1 MTGNELIATF
11 DEIVANDLY
20 PVFASTTAQKLD
32 AFNNAKRQIFRM
44 LNYPAVDVPVTIT
57 AGVQTYSLNSLAT
70 PLYIATLVK
79 LNGGELFKDQ
89 WGQVAD
95 QITIIPAIVAS
106 TVLTLTGYK
115 RGLPVVADYNEYT
128 LHNNG
133 SYDVEEFKQHSK
145 YKVVSSEIRNWNTK
159 DQYFWTQF
167 NIGTKLLNSHYVC
180 PLDSYT
186 LSKTDENGII
196 YNNFTSGKLVN
207 TSNPILSQCLSSAK
221 GLKLIQYELSGCQ
234 VLCSPISLYV

>member
-44 LNYPAVDVPVTIT
+44 LNYPAVDVPVTTT

-70 PLYIATLVK
+70 PLYIVTIAK
-79 LNGGELFKDQ
+79 INGGILDNDQ

-95 QITIIPAIVAS
+95 QITLIPAVVAS

-115 RGLPVVADYNEYT
+115 RGFPVVADNNQVT
-128 LHNNG
+128 DLPTDLHIPLVYLAIRSACG
-133 SYDVEEFKQHSK
+133 SQED
-145 YKVVSSEIRNWNTK
+145 
-159 DQYFWTQF
+159 
-167 NIGTKLLNSHYVC
+167 
-180 PLDSYT
+180 
-186 LSKTDENGII
+186 
-196 YNNFTSGKLVN
+196 
-207 TSNPILSQCLSSAK
+207 NPEQLARLQAMEALANQRV
-221 GLKLIQYELSGCQ
+221 LAYAQIQSRADF
-234 VLCSPISLYV
+234 PF

>member
-44 LNYPAVDVPVTIT
+44 LNYPALDVPVTIT

-115 RGLPVVADYNEYT
+115 RGLPVVADNNQVT
-128 LHNNG
+128 DLPTDLHIPLVYLAIRSACG
-133 SYDVEEFKQHSK
+133 SQEDAPEQLARLQTMEA
-145 YKVVSSEIRNWNTK
+145 
-159 DQYFWTQF
+159 
-167 NIGTKLLNSHYVC
+167 L
-180 PLDSYT
+180 
-186 LSKTDENGII
+186 
-196 YNNFTSGKLVN
+196 
-207 TSNPILSQCLSSAK
+207 A
-221 GLKLIQYELSGCQ
+221 IQRVMAYAQIQSR
-234 VLCSPISLYV
+234 SDFPF

>member
-44 LNYPAVDVPVTIT
+44 LNYPAVDVPVTTT

-70 PLYIATLVK
+70 PLYIVTIAK
-79 LNGGELFKDQ
+79 INGGILDNDQ

-95 QITIIPAIVAS
+95 QITLIPAVVAS

-115 RGLPVVADYNEYT
+115 RGLPVVADNNQVT
-128 LHNNG
+128 DLPTDLHIPLVYLAIRSACG
-133 SYDVEEFKQHSK
+133 SQED
-145 YKVVSSEIRNWNTK
+145 
-159 DQYFWTQF
+159 
-167 NIGTKLLNSHYVC
+167 
-180 PLDSYT
+180 
-186 LSKTDENGII
+186 
-196 YNNFTSGKLVN
+196 
-207 TSNPILSQCLSSAK
+207 NPEQLARLQAMEALANQRV
-221 GLKLIQYELSGCQ
+221 LAYAQIQSRADF
-234 VLCSPISLYV
+234 PF

>member
-20 PVFASTTAQKLD
+20 PVFASTSAQKLD

-95 QITIIPAIVAS
+95 QITIIPAI
-106 TVLTLTGYK
+106 
-115 RGLPVVADYNEYT
+115 
-128 LHNNG
+128 G
-133 SYDVEEFKQHSK
+133 S
-145 YKVVSSEIRNWNTK
+145 
-159 DQYFWTQF
+159 
-167 NIGTKLLNSHYVC
+167 
-180 PLDSYT
+180 
-186 LSKTDENGII
+186 
-196 YNNFTSGKLVN
+196 
-207 TSNPILSQCLSSAK
+207 
-221 GLKLIQYELSGCQ
+221 
-234 VLCSPISLYV
+234 

>member
-70 PLYIATLVK
+70 PLYIVTIAK
-79 LNGGELFKDQ
+79 INGGILDNDQ

-95 QITIIPAIVAS
+95 QITLIPAVVAS

-115 RGLPVVADYNEYT
+115 RGFPVVADNNQVT
-128 LHNNG
+128 DLPTDLHIPLVYLAIRSACG
-133 SYDVEEFKQHSK
+133 SQED
-145 YKVVSSEIRNWNTK
+145 
-159 DQYFWTQF
+159 
-167 NIGTKLLNSHYVC
+167 
-180 PLDSYT
+180 
-186 LSKTDENGII
+186 
-196 YNNFTSGKLVN
+196 
-207 TSNPILSQCLSSAK
+207 NPEQLARLQAMEALANQRV
-221 GLKLIQYELSGCQ
+221 LAYAQIQSRADF
-234 VLCSPISLYV
+234 PF